1 MKLRIDWNKRGRK
14 VYLDTSVVLDNVS
27 EWAVKGELL
36 DVTIIL
42 NPEVANCSDIEEARL
57 LIKMKHIDFIAQ
69 VSQIIEEPRELEFGI
84 WDKAWDKKHA
94 RRK

>member
-1 MKLRIDWNKRGRK
+1 MKLRIDWSKKGRK
-14 VYLDTSVVLDNVS
+14 VYLDTSVVLDRVRD
-27 EWAVKGELL
+27 WTIRGKLL
-36 DVTIIL
+36 DVT
-42 NPEVANCSDIEEARL
+42 VAISDADEAEL

-69 VSQIIEEPRELEFGI
+69 VSQSVEEPRELEFGI